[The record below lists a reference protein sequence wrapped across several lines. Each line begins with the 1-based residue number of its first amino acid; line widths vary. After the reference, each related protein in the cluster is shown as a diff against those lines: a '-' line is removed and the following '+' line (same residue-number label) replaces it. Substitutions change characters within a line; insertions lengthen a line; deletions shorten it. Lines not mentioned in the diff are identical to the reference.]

1 MRSGFLQQ
9 ATKGWLFV
17 ANPADPLGDA
27 TSWYGCFWEFC
38 AQRCQ
43 HRFDDAWHLSAE
55 GSILRHAGLGVIPR
69 QAIICSPLASNHSV
83 ELPHETSLFDLK
95 TNGQADREDVIVD
108 QDGVRL
114 LSIESALVGASER
127 FFTSHRVAVLT
138 VMAQMND
145 HSKLL
150 GRLLDGAHSTIAGRL
165 ASALR
170 AVGRA
175 DAADDVLHAMKRVG
189 FDVREASPW
198 QQHASPG
205 PLRSQTHPA
214 AARLR
219 VMWNDLRSVIV
230 SAMPPARGAPPD
242 LAAYL
247 AAVDE
252 NYQQDAYH
260 SLSIEG
266 YRVSPELIE
275 RVRSGT
281 WNTDSDADD
290 ASARDAMA
298 ALGYWRAFQQVRL
311 AVGEVVTGADPAA
324 LLRERHRHWHR
335 ELFAPS
341 VDMGLVKA
349 SDLGGYRQH
358 AVLLGGSR
366 YVPMNWSAVPEAM
379 SEFFDL
385 LEKEDEPSVRAV
397 LGHFVFVYIHPYPDG
412 NGRMARFIMNLM
424 LAAGGHPWTVI
435 RVDDRQRY
443 MTALESASVH
453 HAIEPFATLVAERV
467 AASDAAA

>member
-1 MRSGFLQQ
+1 MRSGFLRQ

-17 ANPADPLGDA
+17 ANPADRLDDA
-27 TSWYGCFWEFC
+27 TGWYGCFWEFC
-38 AQRCQ
+38 VQRCQ
-43 HRFDDAWHLSAE
+43 HRFGDAWHLSAE
-55 GSILRHAGLGVIPR
+55 GSILRHAGLGLIPPQVIV
-69 QAIICSPLASNHSV
+69 CSPLASNHSV
-83 ELPHETSLFDLK
+83 DLPHETSLFDLK
-95 TNGQADREDVIVD
+95 TNAHAGHEDVLVD
-108 QDGVRL
+108 PDGVRL
-114 LSIESALVGASER
+114 LCVETALVSASER
-127 FFTSHRVAVLT
+127 FFTSHRVAVMT

-165 ASALR
+165 AGALR

-175 DAADDVLHAMKRVG
+175 DAADDVLHAMKRAG
-189 FDVREASPW
+189 FDVREAPPW
-198 QQHASPG
+198 QQYASLSS
-205 PLRSQTHPA
+205 LRSRTHPA

-219 VMWNDLRSVIV
+219 VMWADLRSVVV
-230 SAMPPARGAPPD
+230 SAMPTARGARPD
-242 LAAYL
+242 TDAYL

-281 WNTDSDADD
+281 WNPESDADD

-311 AVGEVVTGADPAA
+311 AVGEVVNGADPSA

-358 AVLLGGSR
+358 AVFLSGSR
-366 YVPMNWSAVPEAM
+366 YAPMNWSAVPEAM
-379 SEFFDL
+379 AEFFDL
-385 LEKEDEPSVRAV
+385 LENEDELSVRAV
-397 LGHFVFVYIHPYPDG
+397 LGHFCFVYIHPFPDG

-424 LAAGGHPWTVI
+424 LAEGGYPWTVV
-435 RVDDRQRY
+435 RVVDRQRY
-443 MTALESASVH
+443 MAALESASVH
-453 HAIEPFATLVAERV
+453 YAIEPFAKFAAERV
-467 AASDAAA
+467 AASGSAA